1 MVRQYLEKPNHVKR
15 PASLLK
21 VNRSN
26 NATLKSIPL
35 KGKNFGLTKLEY
47 DELVTSLKEGKED
60 LFEKIFLSH
69 FDNCK
74 KFLITNQRASQE
86 LAYDITMD
94 TLIQFRQRI
103 ITNKTTYGNLRY
115 LFTVMATQNLIKH
128 HQKSKKLDFSNF
140 HIEGSPPKSEA
151 VYDALQY
158 AWDTLEKESKS
169 VLEEYYY
176 KKTPLIKIANKL
188 GISDS
193 TMRKK
198 KQRCLEKLRSLFMNK
213 YNPSNEE

>member
-1 MVRQYLEKPNHVKR
+1 VKR
-15 PASLLK
+15 PASSLK
-21 VNRSN
+21 VNRSKN
-26 NATLKSIPL
+26 SNLKSIPL
-35 KGKNFGLTKLEY
+35 KGKNFGLTNLEY
-47 DELVTSLKEGKED
+47 DELVANLKEGKEE

-74 KFLITNQRASQE
+74 QFLITNHRASKE

-103 ITNKTTYGNLRY
+103 LTNKTTYGNLRY
-115 LFTVMATQNLIKH
+115 LFTVMASQNLIKH
-128 HQKSKKLDFSNF
+128 FQKSKKIDFSSF
-140 HIEGSPPKSEA
+140 HFEGSPVKSEA
-151 VYDALQY
+151 IYDALEY

-198 KQRCLEKLRSLFMNK
+198 KQRCLEKLRDLFMNK
-213 YNPSNEE
+213 YNPINEK